1 MVSKEILLIGLST
14 LKLEFTK
21 DLGQKYF
28 RLDRITNRKINSLK
42 KKLENNEY
50 KLSIIVFSEN
60 LLNYIKTDQDII
72 SFCKLIET
80 LDGYKKIILIKET
93 FLDENPTVFD
103 FQEQRQFT
111 LKDVKKR
118 IKELELQIAEE
129 KKQNQI
135 KVNEIDKSRIVNN
148 PINNDYYIEVSML
161 KLDLEGIYKKE
172 IELISWLN
180 TYRKHEEKLTKLK
193 QKQPLIKGI
202 LKTIENIDE
211 EKYSFRYFKDISE
224 IIKDEI
230 IDVLKDELFNF
241 YISHDNYY
249 SQEFE
254 DFIQLFEKY
263 LRAIEGIEI
272 NLDVQK
278 TKKGA
283 WYVIR
288 FTNNNLQNYDISQS
302 LENFNEF
309 LDLCNNSPDLALKLI
324 ETKIVDSDKALEII
338 QTISKKYKRL
348 ILDFQQQKERIQL
361 SIKQE
366 LQAELLELNISQTPL
381 SLLNKEHG
389 IGSITN
395 FQVNPTWRNEQ
406 ILRRKYEGQELELI
420 RLVEKYANQSELVQ
434 VKSNIDKLKDE
445 EIKEVEKSNT
455 IYRLKKSLQKIS
467 LKVVESTEKIAVD
480 LLFKYLNEKFLL

>member
-161 KLDLEGIYKKE
+161 KLDLEA
-172 IELISWLN
+172 
-180 TYRKHEEKLTKLK
+180 RV
-193 QKQPLIKGI
+193 
-202 LKTIENIDE
+202 
-211 EKYSFRYFKDISE
+211 F
-224 IIKDEI
+224 
-230 IDVLKDELFNF
+230 
-241 YISHDNYY
+241 
-249 SQEFE
+249 
-254 DFIQLFEKY
+254 
-263 LRAIEGIEI
+263 
-272 NLDVQK
+272 
-278 TKKGA
+278 
-283 WYVIR
+283 
-288 FTNNNLQNYDISQS
+288 
-302 LENFNEF
+302 
-309 LDLCNNSPDLALKLI
+309 
-324 ETKIVDSDKALEII
+324 
-338 QTISKKYKRL
+338 
-348 ILDFQQQKERIQL
+348 
-361 SIKQE
+361 
-366 LQAELLELNISQTPL
+366 
-381 SLLNKEHG
+381 
-389 IGSITN
+389 
-395 FQVNPTWRNEQ
+395 
-406 ILRRKYEGQELELI
+406 
-420 RLVEKYANQSELVQ
+420 
-434 VKSNIDKLKDE
+434 
-445 EIKEVEKSNT
+445 
-455 IYRLKKSLQKIS
+455 
-467 LKVVESTEKIAVD
+467 
-480 LLFKYLNEKFLL
+480 